1 MYQGVQFKQVKP
13 WRYLFVSFHFEEWLQ
28 GFALKG
34 LVSVKKPYFS
44 QLLLNFPET
53 TPRMAE
59 YCWNLRPLLMVET
72 THFNERMIFFPCSF
86 SAEKSTAERE
96 EYKSVEKTGAT
107 TV

>member
-1 MYQGVQFKQVKP
+1 
-13 WRYLFVSFHFEEWLQ
+13 
-28 GFALKG
+28 
-34 LVSVKKPYFS
+34 
-44 QLLLNFPET
+44 
-53 TPRMAE
+53 MAE

-107 TV
+107 TVYAKQCIPFEKNKGHSAQLIWRSNVSL

>member
-1 MYQGVQFKQVKP
+1 
-13 WRYLFVSFHFEEWLQ
+13 
-28 GFALKG
+28 
-34 LVSVKKPYFS
+34 
-44 QLLLNFPET
+44 
-53 TPRMAE
+53 MAE

-72 THFNERMIFFPCSF
+72 THFNERMIFFPCTF